1 MLMRLVMIV
10 LASVASIFVIN
21 YTGIYILDYTWQNIL
36 YGALIIIG
44 IMILYKILTK
54 FLKLFLFVVIVVPVL
69 GICFY
74 YIYSY
79 ITGEPSEFMQF

>member
-1 MLMRLVMIV
+1 MLMRLVIIV

-79 ITGEPSEFMQF
+79 ITGEPPVFMQF

>member
-21 YTGIYILDYTWQNIL
+21 YTEIYIVDYTWQNIL

-54 FLKLFLFVVIVVPVL
+54 FLKLFLFVVIVIPVL
-69 GICFY
+69 SICFY

-79 ITGEPSEFMQF
+79 ITGEPPAFMQF

>member
-79 ITGEPSEFMQF
+79 ITGEPPAFMQF

>member
-21 YTGIYILDYTWQNIL
+21 YTGIYILDYTWQNIM

-44 IMILYKILTK
+44 IMIFYKILTK
-54 FLKLFLFVVIVVPVL
+54 FLKLFLFVVIVVPVF

-79 ITGEPSEFMQF
+79 ITGEPPAFMQF

>member
-21 YTGIYILDYTWQNIL
+21 YTGLYILDYTWQNVL
-36 YGALIIIG
+36 YGALLIIAL
-44 IMILYKILTK
+44 MVLYKILTK

-69 GICFY
+69 GIGFY

-79 ITGEPSEFMQF
+79 VMGEPPSFMQF

>member
-54 FLKLFLFVVIVVPVL
+54 FLKLFLFVVIVVPVI

-79 ITGEPSEFMQF
+79 ITGEPPSFMQF

>member
-1 MLMRLVMIV
+1 MLMRLVTIV

-21 YTGIYILDYTWQNIL
+21 YTGFYILDYTCQNIL
-36 YGALIIIG
+36 YGALIIIA

-54 FLKLFLFVVIVVPVL
+54 FLKLFLFVVIVVPVI

-79 ITGEPSEFMQF
+79 ITGEPPSFMQF

>member
-21 YTGIYILDYTWQNIL
+21 YTGFYILDYTWQNIL
-36 YGALIIIG
+36 YGGLIIIA

-54 FLKLFLFVVIVVPVL
+54 FLKLFLFVVIVIPVL

-74 YIYSY
+74 YLYSY
-79 ITGEPSEFMQF
+79 ITGEPPAFMQF

>member
-1 MLMRLVMIV
+1 MLMRLVIII
-10 LASVASIFVIN
+10 LASVASIFVVN
-21 YTGIYILDYTWQNIL
+21 YTGLYILDYTWQNIL
-36 YGALIIIG
+36 YGALIIVAL
-44 IMILYKILTK
+44 MIIYKILTK

-79 ITGEPSEFMQF
+79 VMG

>member
-21 YTGIYILDYTWQNIL
+21 YTGVYILDYTWQNIL

-54 FLKLFLFVVIVVPVL
+54 FLKLFLFVVIVVPVI

-79 ITGEPSEFMQF
+79 VTGEPPSFMQF

>member
-1 MLMRLVMIV
+1 MRLVMIV

-79 ITGEPSEFMQF
+79 ITGEPPEFMQF

>member
-1 MLMRLVMIV
+1 VLMRLVTIV

-21 YTGIYILDYTWQNIL
+21 YTGFYILDYTWQNIL
-36 YGALIIIG
+36 YGALIIIA

-54 FLKLFLFVVIVVPVL
+54 FLKLFLFVVIVVPVI

-79 ITGEPSEFMQF
+79 ITGEPPSFMQF

>member
-44 IMILYKILTK
+44 IKILYKILTK

-79 ITGEPSEFMQF
+79 ITGEPPAFMQF

>member
-1 MLMRLVMIV
+1 MLMRLVIII
-10 LASVASIFVIN
+10 LASVASIFVVN
-21 YTGIYILDYTWQNIL
+21 YTGLYILDYTWQNIL
-36 YGALIIIG
+36 YGALTIVALMII
-44 IMILYKILTK
+44 YKILTK

-79 ITGEPSEFMQF
+79 VMGEPPSFMQF